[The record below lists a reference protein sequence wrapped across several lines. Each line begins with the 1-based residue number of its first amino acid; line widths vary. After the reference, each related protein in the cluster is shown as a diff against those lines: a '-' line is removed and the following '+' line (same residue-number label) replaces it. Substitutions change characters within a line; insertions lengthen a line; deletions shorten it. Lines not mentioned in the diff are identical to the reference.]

1 MKARLNITIEEGILE
16 EIKKYSNRNNI
27 SISEL
32 VEKYFKRIVDKP
44 KKKSLLDKIK
54 ALPDPAISPDIN
66 YKKGYYEEK
75 YR

>member
-1 MKARLNITIEEGILE
+1 MKTRLNITIEESVLE

-54 ALPDPAISPDIN
+54 ALPKSSILPDID

-75 YR
+75 YK

>member
-1 MKARLNITIEEGILE
+1 MKTRLNITIEEGILE

-54 ALPDPAISPDIN
+54 TLPEPSISLDID
-66 YKKGYYEEK
+66 YKKVYYEEK
-75 YR
+75 YK

>member
-1 MKARLNITIEEGILE
+1 MKTRLNITIEEGILE

-32 VEKYFKRIVDKP
+32 VEKYFKRIVGKP

-54 ALPDPAISPDIN
+54 TLPEPSISLDID
-66 YKKGYYEEK
+66 YKKVYYEEK
-75 YR
+75 YK